1 MNFYRIEDKTPLHED
16 IVLVKIKEDN
26 YCESPFYVC
35 KALFDYD
42 EFPLFFLE
50 ADGEQY
56 YGYEPKEIEGWC
68 PISEIEKSINWVK

>member
-1 MNFYRIEDKTPLHED
+1 MDFYRIEDKKPEHRE
-16 IVLVKIKEDN
+16 IVLVKIKD
-26 YCESPFYVC
+26 YYTPPFYVC
-35 KALFDYD
+35 QALYDYD

-50 ADGEQY
+50 ADGESY